1 MIGTLSL
8 PMIPHYQRFT
18 NPEVELNLVG
28 YTCDMVDTVVS
39 VDNDTITKR
48 RRGAYSESAT
58 LFFGTGEQG
67 SDPRLQQSN
76 PSTLLLNK
84 ISDLLQVRDCILL
97 TLIFGALSCC
107 QGVQCPLPDLHIVEQ
122 PKVNKR

>member
-84 ISDLLQVRDCILL
+84 ISDLLQVRDCIWL
-97 TLIFGALSCC
+97 TLIFGVLSCC
-107 QGVQCPLPDLHIVEQ
+107 QGVLYPLPDLHIVEQ
-122 PKVNKR
+122 LKVKKR